1 MELDY
6 LLVLFN
12 RMEYFGNNFFD
23 TFLLLM
29 NIVFFL
35 PNINSYLD
43 RVKTLKRLSDKGH
56 SMTLI
61 LGSYDSRD
69 KLLDSENFNAIN
81 AGFIPGQRPLN
92 LIRAYKALSR
102 VNSEKSIDI
111 IHDTFGNFLLY
122 FLFNFMKKD
131 RPVFITSFYALDKWR
146 IKNVWNPIG
155 QKFFDLLKTPSGRR
169 MLAGSFVQSFLTK
182 ICDHVI
188 LQSPGLRERF
198 EKYYLNETSKIRIVP
213 NSVDTD
219 FWVPKNKC
227 EFSKDGKIKLLYVGR
242 FDFTSAFKNI
252 LVAVKDL
259 SNKVSIQLTLV
270 HKAGPL
276 DEYKVMEMARHY
288 DIADNIIFNESP
300 LTREEMRDIYRDQ
313 DILIYQTINDGS
325 PRVVIEAIS
334 SGLPVIASYHPGIN
348 ILDPSKEYIIF
359 TEFGNSAQISSKI
372 MEFVDSKIE
381 YQDISVKG
389 RTKIIEMF
397 TINKI
402 AEIYHEVY
410 NDAIAESVR

>member
-1 MELDY
+1 
-6 LLVLFN
+6 
-12 RMEYFGNNFFD
+12 
-23 TFLLLM
+23 M

-43 RVKTLKRLSDKGH
+43 RVKTLKRLSGKGH
-56 SMTLI
+56 NMTLI
-61 LGSYDSRD
+61 LGSYYSSD
-69 KLLDSENFNAIN
+69 KWIDSENFNVIN

-92 LIRAYKALSR
+92 LIRAYKALR
-102 VNSEKSIDI
+102 HVNSEKSIDI

-122 FLFNFMKKD
+122 FIFNFMKKN

-146 IKNVWNPIG
+146 IKNVWNPTG
-155 QKFFDLLKTPSGRR
+155 QNFFDLLKTSSNRR
-169 MLAGSFVQSFLTK
+169 MLAGSFVQSFLTR

-188 LQSPGLRERF
+188 LQSTGLRERF

-219 FWVPKNKC
+219 FWTPKNKS
-227 EFSKDGKIKLLYVGR
+227 EFLKDGKVKLLYVGR
-242 FDFTSAFKNI
+242 FDFTSAFENI
-252 LVAVKDL
+252 LIAVKDL
-259 SNKVSIQLTLV
+259 SNKVSIQLTLIP
-270 HKAGPL
+270 KAGSI
-276 DEYKVMEMARHY
+276 DQYQVMEMARHY
-288 DIADNIIFNESP
+288 DISDNVIFNESP
-300 LTREEMRDIYRDQ
+300 LSRKEMRAIYQDQ
-313 DILIYQTINDGS
+313 DMLIYQTINDGS

-348 ILDPSKEYIIF
+348 ILDPSKEYITF
-359 TEFGNSAQISSKI
+359 TEFGNSVQIASSV
-372 MEFVDSKIE
+372 MRFVDSEVSYK
-381 YQDISVKG
+381 DITVKG

-410 NDAIAESVR
+410 KDAITESAH

>member
-1 MELDY
+1 
-6 LLVLFN
+6 
-12 RMEYFGNNFFD
+12 
-23 TFLLLM
+23 M

-61 LGSYDSRD
+61 LGSYDSWD
-69 KLLDSENFNAIN
+69 KSLDSENFNAIN
-81 AGFIPGQRPLN
+81 AGFISGQRPLN
-92 LIRAYKALSR
+92 LIRAYKALRR

-122 FLFNFMKKD
+122 FLFNFMKKN

-155 QKFFDLLKTPSGRR
+155 QNFFDLLKTSSDRR

-188 LQSPGLRERF
+188 LQSSGLRERF
-198 EKYYLNETSKIRIVP
+198 EKYYLNKTSKIRIIP
-213 NSVDTD
+213 NSVDID
-219 FWVPKNKC
+219 FWTPKNKS
-227 EFSKDGKIKLLYVGR
+227 EFLKDGKIKLLYVGR
-242 FDFTSAFKNI
+242 FDFTSAFENI

-259 SNKVSIQLTLV
+259 SDKVSIELTLV
-270 HKAGPL
+270 PKAGSL

-288 DIADNIIFNESP
+288 NILNNVIFNKSP
-300 LTREEMRDIYRDQ
+300 LSRKEMRDIYRGQ

-325 PRVVIEAIS
+325 PRVVIEAIA
-334 SGLPVIASYHPGIN
+334 SGLPVIANCHPGIN
-348 ILDPSKEYIIF
+348 ILDPSKEYITF
-359 TEFGNSAQISSKI
+359 TEFGNSEQISSKV
-372 MEFVDSKIE
+372 MGFVDSKVP
-381 YQDISVKG
+381 YQDIIVKG

-402 AEIYHEVY
+402 AEIYDEVY
-410 NDAIAESVR
+410 KYAIAESARLQ

>member
-1 MELDY
+1 
-6 LLVLFN
+6 
-12 RMEYFGNNFFD
+12 
-23 TFLLLM
+23 M

-56 SMTLI
+56 NMTLI
-61 LGSYDSRD
+61 LGSYDSWD
-69 KLLDSENFNAIN
+69 KSLDSENFNAIN
-81 AGFIPGQRPLN
+81 AGFISGQRPLN
-92 LIRAYKALSR
+92 LIRAYKALRR

-122 FLFNFMKKD
+122 FLFNFMKKN

-155 QKFFDLLKTPSGRR
+155 QNFFDLLKTSSDRR

-188 LQSPGLRERF
+188 LQSSGLRERF
-198 EKYYLNETSKIRIVP
+198 EEYYLNKTSKIRIIP
-213 NSVDTD
+213 NSVDID
-219 FWVPKNKC
+219 FWTPKNKS
-227 EFSKDGKIKLLYVGR
+227 EFLKDGKIKLLYVGR
-242 FDFTSAFKNI
+242 FDFTSAFENI

-259 SNKVSIQLTLV
+259 SDKVSIELTLV
-270 HKAGPL
+270 PKAGSL

-288 DIADNIIFNESP
+288 NILNNVIFNKSP
-300 LTREEMRDIYRDQ
+300 LSRKEMRDIYRGQ

-325 PRVVIEAIS
+325 PRVVIEAIA
-334 SGLPVIASYHPGIN
+334 SGLPVIANCHPGIN
-348 ILDPSKEYIIF
+348 ILDPSKEYITF
-359 TEFGNSAQISSKI
+359 TEFGNSEQISSKV
-372 MEFVDSKIE
+372 MGFADSKVP
-381 YQDISVKG
+381 YQDIIVKG

-402 AEIYHEVY
+402 AEIYDEVY
-410 NDAIAESVR
+410 KYAISESARLQ